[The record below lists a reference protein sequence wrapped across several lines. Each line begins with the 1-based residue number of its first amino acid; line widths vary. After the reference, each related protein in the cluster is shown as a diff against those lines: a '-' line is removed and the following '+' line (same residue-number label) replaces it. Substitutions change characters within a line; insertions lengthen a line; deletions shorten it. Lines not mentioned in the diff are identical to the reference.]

1 MSARP
6 QRPSRG
12 EQGTFLFGV
21 HPVAEALEA
30 DRRRIERILVDRQAR
45 GSRIGRILKQA
56 RLAGVPVSYL
66 PRSVLARKAGA
77 KAVHQ
82 GIAAEVTEFEYA
94 DPGEVLDAAKAVPA
108 ALLLA
113 LDRVEDPR
121 NLGAAARSAAAA
133 GVDGILLAMDATVG
147 VTPAA
152 RKTSAGTLERIPV
165 ARDPNLVRTLQGLQE
180 SGFGVVGLDPGSQT
194 PWDRFDWSGPIVVV
208 AGGEERGPRNK
219 VLQACNH
226 RVAIPLAEG
235 VESLNVSVAVG
246 VALFEAVRQRRQLER

>member
-1 MSARP
+1 MTAQERRS
-6 QRPSRG
+6 SRD
-12 EQGTFLFGV
+12 EPATFLYGI
-21 HPVAEALEA
+21 HPVAEALQA

-56 RLAGVPVSYL
+56 RLGGIPVSYL
-66 PRSVLARKAGA
+66 PRPVLAKKAGA

-82 GIAAEVTEFEYA
+82 GIAAEVSAFEYA
-94 DPGEVLDAAKAVPA
+94 DHGEVLEAARAAPE

-133 GVDGILLAMDATVG
+133 GADGILLAMDATVG

-165 ARDPNLVRTLQGLQE
+165 ARDPNLVRTLQGLRE
-180 SGFGVVGLDPGSQT
+180 SGFGIVGLDPGSQT
-194 PWDRFDWSGPIVVV
+194 PWDRFDWSGPLVVV
-208 AGGEERGPRNK
+208 AGGEGRGPRNK

-246 VALFEAVRQRRQLER
+246 IALFEAVRRRRQLER